1 MSVLTKVFVV
11 LLTVVAIALSMLV
24 VGAFARQDDWR
35 ASASHWQ
42 QAALDA
48 QAKER
53 TVSADAAIKQAR
65 WLDRHGSDLATI
77 SELEA
82 TNARKDRDL
91 AEAKRKLAER
101 ESSLAI
107 EQGNVTALANQN
119 KVFVADVNKEREF
132 SAKLSRRNSEL
143 ERQNID
149 LNDRVKE
156 LTANITMARSQVR
169 ALQQQLAAVSGGEAT
184 GQPAIA
190 STSPMDGTANIVEEH
205 LPQVLLSPY
214 TDAPAP
220 IRGEIT
226 SIQDSLASISVGSA
240 DGVSPGMEFLI
251 YRPSTRHGRPQYLG
265 TLRVMRVEAHES
277 AGLIE
282 HAEGDIRPGDAA
294 KDAASLAMRG

>member
-11 LLTVVAIALSMLV
+11 LLTVVSIALSMLV
-24 VGAFARQDDWR
+24 VGSFARQDDWR
-35 ASASHWQ
+35 SSAKHWQ

-53 TVSADAAIKQAR
+53 TVSADAGIKQAR
-65 WLDRHGSDLATI
+65 WLNRHASDLAAI
-77 SELEA
+77 SDLEA
-82 TNARKDRDL
+82 TIAEKDRDL
-91 AEAKRKLAER
+91 AEQKRKLTEK
-101 ESSLAI
+101 ESALAI

-119 KVFVADVNKEREF
+119 NIFVSDVNKEREF
-132 SAKLSRRNSEL
+132 SAKLARRNSEL

-156 LTANITMARSQVR
+156 LTANVTMARSQVR
-169 ALQQQLAAVSGGEAT
+169 ALQQQLAAVSGGAAA

-190 STSPMDGTANIVEEH
+190 STSPMDGTANIMEENR
-205 LPQVLLSPY
+205 PQVMLSPY
-214 TDAPAP
+214 STAPAP
-220 IRGEIT
+220 IRGEIK
-226 SIQDSLASISVGSA
+226 SISDNLASVTVGSA

-265 TLRVMRVEAHES
+265 TLRIMRVEAHES
-277 AGLIE
+277 AGRIE
-282 HAEGDIRPGDAA
+282 NAEGDIRPGDAA

>member
-35 ASASHWQ
+35 ASASDWQ

-65 WLDRHGSDLATI
+65 WLDRHASDLAAI

-82 TNARKDRDL
+82 TSAQKDRDL
-91 AEAKRKLAER
+91 AEARRKLAER

-132 SAKLSRRNSEL
+132 SAKLARRNSEL

-156 LTANITMARSQVR
+156 LTANIAMARSQVR
-169 ALQQQLAAVSGGEAT
+169 ALQQQLAAVSGGAT
-184 GQPAIA
+184 AGQPAIA
-190 STSPMDGTANIVEEH
+190 STSMRDGTANIVEEH

-214 TDAPAP
+214 TAVPAP

-282 HAEGDIRPGDAA
+282 HAEGDIRLGDAA
-294 KDAASLAMRG
+294 KDVASLAMRG